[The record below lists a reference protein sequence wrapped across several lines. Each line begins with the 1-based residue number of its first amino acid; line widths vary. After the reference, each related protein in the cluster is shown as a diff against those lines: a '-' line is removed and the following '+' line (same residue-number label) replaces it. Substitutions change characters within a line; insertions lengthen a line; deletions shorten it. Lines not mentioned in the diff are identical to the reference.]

1 MGHGGSCA
9 AELGRSR
16 SSGDVV
22 LDDSPD
28 TVSTT
33 TAGATYAA
41 SAWVRAAAGRSVTL
55 RVRELRGGTVV
66 RTTAATLTAD
76 GGWKQLVV
84 ATPGAAGGTSL
95 SVEVVASLARAT
107 KAQVDDVSLKRS

>member
-41 SAWVRAAAGRSVTL
+41 SACPGVFTL
-55 RVRELRGGTVV
+55 RVRELRGGAVV